1 LINVISI
8 TSAKEMWDT
17 IDIPHKGSESSS
29 DSFDIEPDHMCLM
42 ADNSASEVTDEDT
55 CIS

>member
-1 LINVISI
+1 
-8 TSAKEMWDT
+8 MWDT